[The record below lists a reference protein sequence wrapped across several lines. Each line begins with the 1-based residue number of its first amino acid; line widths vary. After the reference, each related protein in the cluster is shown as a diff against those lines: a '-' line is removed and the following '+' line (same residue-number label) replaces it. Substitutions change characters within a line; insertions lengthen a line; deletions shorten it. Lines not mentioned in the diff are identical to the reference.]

1 MEINLNVERLT
12 SENAALSEELGRYI
26 SDEARLLEVQKQC
39 DNKLQTA
46 LGTKQECMGALDE
59 WRLYAAEK
67 DTELAALREEFSDFD
82 ETLKRK
88 NGELDVQ
95 SRAAESALGKLKE
108 ETKKAADAERMYDAA
123 RTELAQSTE
132 KLEKSLAESSELRQA
147 VETIKESATLA
158 QSSEAGLKRELEKV
172 RQQLASALEEVGSCE
187 SLRRKVSS
195 ENTTLQASVKSLQ
208 EASVTLTKEFT
219 LVKSKLDSQEAS
231 EQVFYTF
238 DAYKRD
244 LRRLRTVGEVFVEHA
259 TGKPFS
265 VQQTLNLAMEESR
278 RLATRAT
285 VFFRAQRDIL
295 SFILQPYL
303 LAAQNTYQQYLSE
316 FVAVALATLTPLLH
330 NPSVETVL
338 LQFKAHSSNMDWGA
352 IAAEAQIM
360 YDEARIAVTPI
371 LQHITKPLK
380 DPRIAAHFSLA
391 PLDIYYTGIFLV
403 CLLWML
409 RNQVKFYLGV
419 TLFVIGKVL
428 ATVRAAL
435 WLVKSILLFPFRVT
449 CGLCSVCFRRR
460 TADTS
465 KTAKKAP
472 KRNKNKNK
480 SH

>member
-1 MEINLNVERLT
+1 MEMNLNVERLT

-26 SDEARLLEVQKQC
+26 TDEARLLEVQKQC
-39 DNKLQTA
+39 DNKLKTA

-59 WRLYAAEK
+59 WRMYAVEK
-67 DTELAALREEFSDFD
+67 DSELAALREEFSDFD
-82 ETLKRK
+82 ETLKKK
-88 NGELDVQ
+88 NAELEVQ
-95 SRAAESALGKLKE
+95 SRAAESALSKLKE
-108 ETKKAADAERMYDAA
+108 ETKKAADAEKMYDAA
-123 RTELAQSTE
+123 RAELAQSTE
-132 KLEKSLAESSELRQA
+132 KLEKSLTESSELRQS

-158 QSSEAGLKRELEKV
+158 QSSEAGLKRELDKV

-187 SLRRKVSS
+187 SLRRKAAS
-195 ENTTLQASVKSLQ
+195 ENASLQASVRSLQ
-208 EASVTLTKEFT
+208 DASAALTKEFT
-219 LVKSKLDSQEAS
+219 LVRSKLDSQEAS
-231 EQVFYTF
+231 GQVFYTF
-238 DAYKRD
+238 NAYKRD
-244 LRRLRTVGEVFVEHA
+244 LHRLQTVGEVFVEHA

-265 VQQTLNLAMEESR
+265 VQQTLNLALEEAH

-303 LAAQNTYQQYLSE
+303 LAAQRTYQQYLSE

-338 LQFKAHSSNMDWGA
+338 LQFKSHSSDMDWRTV
-352 IAAEAQIM
+352 AAEAQIM
-360 YDEARIAVTPI
+360 FDEARIAVTPI
-371 LQHITKPLK
+371 LQHITKPLR
-380 DPRIAAHFSLA
+380 DPRISAHFSLA
-391 PLDIYYTGIFLV
+391 PLDIYYTGLFLV

-419 TLFVIGKVL
+419 TLLVVGKVI
-428 ATVRAAL
+428 AAVRAAL
-435 WLVKSILLFPFRVT
+435 WLVKSVLLLPFRVT

-460 TADTS
+460 TADAS
-465 KTAKKAP
+465 KAAKKAP